1 MAMALAR
8 VDLDWRFAR
17 LRGLRPEGAA
27 EAEVVTTRARLPSC
41 CSTRSKKGPFDLA
54 EPLSRHGGGFR
65 LSSFI
70 SLQRILQ
77 LLGDDSKLT
86 DGKGHIFNLT
96 HAINM
101 LTNDLGVMNPS
112 RVQATASAGAAL
124 PAAAR
129 DAALAAVRSHFRPE
143 FLNRL
148 DDIVVFE
155 PLSADTLRRHRTVH

>member
-1 MAMALAR
+1 
-8 VDLDWRFAR
+8 
-17 LRGLRPEGAA
+17 
-27 EAEVVTTRARLPSC
+27 
-41 CSTRSKKGPFDLA
+41 
-54 EPLSRHGGGFR
+54 
-65 LSSFI
+65 
-70 SLQRILQ
+70 
-77 LLGDDSKLT
+77 
-86 DGKGHIFNLT
+86 
-96 HAINM
+96 M